1 MNVVMKTIL
10 CRFFLVLA
18 FCLPGAL
25 QAQQPPPPTPQQS
38 GPPVRDNSK
47 FVVFIHAGG
56 KKVDEK
62 KIREIAVELLKKRY
76 VVRAPEY
83 DQDEIG
89 GPGVDY
95 FAESARDAAKDV
107 ADTVNEKLKSLEL
120 VTDDKKKLVPRLQRV
135 RNPPGYLGVWL
146 F

>member
-1 MNVVMKTIL
+1 VNVVMKTIL

-25 QAQQPPPPTPQQS
+25 QAQQPPPQQS

-120 VTDDKKKLVPRLQRV
+120 VTDNKKNLVPRLQRV